1 MNNRNIPGRAG
12 KAACILLALLLC
24 VTCAGAES
32 LFSLIATP
40 SPVPTVAPLPAAPAA
55 TAVYEDGMFSLLA
68 TATPGPE
75 ASPAPSAPAGEEDKP
90 EEEALFSGLGFGDM
104 TGRKAD
110 RIERND
116 KEGSPEYV
124 YERVTEEDFTGYMAF
139 LNDMGCEIEQTEENG
154 GKAVSGFVYNT
165 DADCAFLLE
174 YRRDEET
181 LTLIG
186 AAEDEDNDIEAVFP
200 EETAPEKEVTV
211 CSHCV
216 RGHCKTCRGRGVVKC
231 PECLG
236 LGRCRACHGSGGIQ
250 TIGWGGVGTSAFIP
264 CAECGGNG
272 RCPGCDGKG
281 RVECTECEHGV
292 CKYCQGN
299 YVISP

>member
-1 MNNRNIPGRAG
+1 MKKDAVLAIIVPCYNEQEILAQTVKTLSELVDSLINKQLISSQSKIVFVNDGSKDNTWNIIQAAHKQNPTIKGISLSRNFGHQEA
-12 KAACILLALLLC
+12 LLA
-24 VTCAGAES
+24 
-32 LFSLIATP
+32 
-40 SPVPTVAPLPAAPAA
+40 
-55 TAVYEDGMFSLLA
+55 
-68 TATPGPE
+68 
-75 ASPAPSAPAGEEDKP
+75 
-90 EEEALFSGLGFGDM
+90 GL
-104 TGRKAD
+104 
-110 RIERND
+110 
-116 KEGSPEYV
+116 
-124 YERVTEEDFTGYMAF
+124 
-139 LNDMGCEIEQTEENG
+139 
-154 GKAVSGFVYNT
+154 YNT